1 MNEIERQAPE
11 LRVQK
16 WIGKDGESIAPFKLS
31 DIGPGPKILFAFQH
45 WCQGCHLH
53 GFPTLQKLHA
63 ALSSKDVGFAV
74 IQTVFEGTHENTF
87 EKLRVNQLKYELPIV
102 FGHDEQPT
110 GSPFPTF
117 MEDYRTRGTPWFTVI
132 DAGGSIVFSDFHLD
146 AELEYGFL
154 RVRCEDCHH
163 ERLVAFSCKRRGFCP
178 SCGARRMVESAALLV
193 DEVFPAEPI
202 RQWVLSFPFQL
213 RFLQARYPEL
223 MGKVLSIVYRILS
236 THLIKKAGFTK
247 ATAQSGSV
255 TLIQRFG
262 SALNLNVHYH
272 MLFLDG
278 IYTEDGHGKQRFHRV
293 KAPTHDELNTLV
305 HTLSHRIARC
315 LEKRGVLERDAENT
329 WLTLE
334 EEEGDVLTQLQG
346 ASVTYR
352 IATGPQ
358 QGRKVFTLQTL
369 PGRENQA
376 DTNSRVANYA
386 GFSLHAGV
394 MAEAHQRDK
403 LERLCR
409 YISRP
414 AISEKRLALTANGQ
428 IRYELK
434 TPYRNGTTHVIFEP
448 LDFIAK
454 LAALVPKPRVNLTRF
469 HGLFAPNS
477 KHRVQVT
484 PAKRGKKPDQSE
496 GLDTGWCDKSPAERH
511 RAMTWMQRLKRV
523 FNIDIEVCEHCG
535 GQVKVIASIED
546 PKVIELILNYL
557 RQKAAKVDAAKQHEL
572 PPERAPPLT
581 PSLFD
586 PSQTCLFN

>member
-1 MNEIERQAPE
+1 MSLARSATASQSPNYERHQPE
-11 LRVQK
+11 QTLLYQLA
-16 WIGKDGESIAPFKLS
+16 EQHYPAFKAS
-31 DIGPGPKILFAFQH
+31 MEA
-45 WCQGCHLH
+45 QGQYLPRYIQQE
-53 GFPTLQKLHA
+53 FDDFLQC
-63 ALSSKDVGFAV
+63 G
-74 IQTVFEGTHENTF
+74 
-87 EKLRVNQLKYELPIV
+87 R
-102 FGHDEQPT
+102 
-110 GSPFPTF
+110 
-117 MEDYRTRGTPWFTVI
+117 
-132 DAGGSIVFSDFHLD
+132 
-146 AELEYGFL
+146 LEYGFL

-163 ERLVAFSCKRRGFCP
+163 EHLVAFSCKRRGFCP
-178 SCGARRMVESAALLV
+178 SCGARRMAERAALLI
-193 DEVFPAEPI
+193 DEVFPKEPI

-213 RFLQARYPEL
+213 RFLLARHPEL
-223 MGKVLSIVYRILS
+223 MGQVLSIVYRTLS
-236 THLIKKAGFTK
+236 THLIKKVGFTK
-247 ATAQSGSV
+247 ATAQTGSV

-262 SALNLNVHYH
+262 SALNLNVHFH

-278 IYTEDGHGKQRFHRV
+278 VYADNGHGKQRFHRA
-293 KAPTHDELNTLV
+293 KAPTHEELNTLV

-315 LEKRGVLERDAENT
+315 LEKRGILERDAENT

-334 EEEGDVLTQLQG
+334 EEENDVLTQLQG

-369 PGRENQA
+369 PGREDKA
-376 DTNSRVANYA
+376 DTNSRVANHA

-414 AISEKRLALTANGQ
+414 AVSEKRLALTANGQ

-448 LDFIAK
+448 LDFMAK

-469 HGLFAPNS
+469 HGVFAPNS

-484 PAKRGKKPDQSE
+484 PAKRGKKPDPPE
-496 GLDTGWCDKSPAERH
+496 ATNIDWHDKSPAERH

-523 FNIDIEVCEHCG
+523 FNIDVEVCEHCG

-546 PKVIELILNYL
+546 PKVIEQILKHL
-557 RQKAAKVDAAKQHEL
+557 KQKAAKRDAAKEHEL
-572 PPERAPPLT
+572 PPERAPPLA
-581 PSLFD
+581 PNLFD
-586 PSQTCLFN
+586 PSQSRLFD